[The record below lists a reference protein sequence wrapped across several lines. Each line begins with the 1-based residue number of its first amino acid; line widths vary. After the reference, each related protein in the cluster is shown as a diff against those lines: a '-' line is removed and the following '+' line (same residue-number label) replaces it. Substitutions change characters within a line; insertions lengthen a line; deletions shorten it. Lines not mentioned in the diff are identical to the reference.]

1 MTAAEA
7 FNARLRSVPPGS
19 LYLVAALP
27 ALWLIAKVMTGQAG
41 ADPVKALELGFGR
54 WGLKLFIAVL
64 AVTPLRRLAGINL
77 IRWRRPL
84 GVMAFVYVVLH
95 LATWLVL
102 DMGLLWQQALG
113 DIVKRPYITL
123 GMVAFLMMLPLA
135 MTSNDTSV
143 RRLGGTRWR
152 RLHRLTYPAAI
163 LAAIHFVLQGKVW
176 MPDAVLY
183 LLIVASLLLLRR
195 IRAPR

>member
-1 MTAAEA
+1 MTAAEV

-27 ALWLIAKVMTGQAG
+27 AFWLIFTVATGQAG
-41 ADPVKALELGFGR
+41 ADPVKTLELGFGR
-54 WGLKLFIAVL
+54 WALKLVVALL
-64 AVTPLRRLAGINL
+64 AITPLRRFAGLNL
-77 IRWRRPL
+77 IRWRRPI

-113 DIVKRPYITL
+113 DIAKRPYITL
-123 GMVAFLMMLPLA
+123 GMIAALLMLPLA
-135 MTSNDTSV
+135 ATSNDASV
-143 RRLGGTRWR
+143 KRLGGLRWR
-152 RLHRLTYPAAI
+152 RLHRLTYPVAV

-176 MPDAVLY
+176 MADAALY
-183 LLIVASLLLLRR
+183 LVIVAALLLLRVQ
-195 IRAPR
+195 PRR